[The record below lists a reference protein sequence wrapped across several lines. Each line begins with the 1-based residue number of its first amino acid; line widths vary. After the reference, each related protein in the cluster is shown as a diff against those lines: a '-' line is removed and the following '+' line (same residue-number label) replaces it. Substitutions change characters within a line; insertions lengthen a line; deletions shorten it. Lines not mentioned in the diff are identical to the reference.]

1 MRMFSRYSL
10 LAASVIFRTA
20 RAMTV
25 APSQNRVGVDY
36 PALVVFDLDACLC
49 KFPFPYQNRDSH
61 YSVEVCWL
69 TCCFGFFIGD
79 QEMYEMSAI
88 PSETAKGDLNGKKAK
103 GILVSSFIGL
113 PTNCSLM
120 STQDVERESLVLTQD
135 VIKFPCI
142 RVQW

>member
-1 MRMFSRYSL
+1 
-10 LAASVIFRTA
+10 
-20 RAMTV
+20 
-25 APSQNRVGVDY
+25 
-36 PALVVFDLDACLC
+36 
-49 KFPFPYQNRDSH
+49 
-61 YSVEVCWL
+61 
-69 TCCFGFFIGD
+69 
-79 QEMYEMSAI
+79 MYEMSAI